1 MYVRKLFDSFFLY
14 RCSSN
19 ITMNDSL
26 LLLCNN
32 IINSN
37 RRSMSQN
44 KPGIFNEWMDGG

>member
-1 MYVRKLFDSFFLY
+1 MYVQKLFDSFFLF

-26 LLLCNN
+26 LFLCKN
-32 IINSN
+32 IININ

-44 KPGIFNEWMDGG
+44 ETGIFHEWIDGG

>member
-1 MYVRKLFDSFFLY
+1 MYLQKLFESFFPF

-32 IINSN
+32 VINST
-37 RRSMSQN
+37 RRSMSKN
-44 KPGIFNEWMDGG
+44 KPGIFNEWMDRG